1 MVKSDIYTIA
11 IPSIGIQSLE
21 TNENFRTQK
30 SLLRKAVAKC
40 RVSYLVRMLAKANQ
54 HAQPVVN
61 LCKMLAFQSGHANSL
76 ALAYMELETTCLK
89 TMFISM
95 TRNDISL
102 MLR

>member
-11 IPSIGIQSLE
+11 ILSIGIQSLE
-21 TNENFRTQK
+21 TNENCPFTTQK

-61 LCKMLAFQSGHANSL
+61 LCKMLAFQSGHANAVS
-76 ALAYMELETTCLK
+76 LAYMELETTC
-89 TMFISM
+89 I
-95 TRNDISL
+95 
-102 MLR
+102 